1 MSHFDANWNET
12 SITGIRD
19 DGAHSLTMDD
29 VQAAYDTV
37 RWYTSPFTNVNS
49 AVASVPPEV
58 ALTGTAGG
66 LFTEEEGSFV
76 FAASSGKTVAPNS
89 PLQNIAGI
97 SSDQNDL
104 TLSQGSPI
112 FVLAANLASDHAA
125 SHFGIAD
132 DLPAP
137 HALPAILPTIGHF
150 FF

>member
-1 MSHFDANWNET
+1 
-12 SITGIRD
+12 
-19 DGAHSLTMDD
+19 
-29 VQAAYDTV
+29 
-37 RWYTSPFTNVNS
+37 
-49 AVASVPPEV
+49 
-58 ALTGTAGG
+58 
-66 LFTEEEGSFV
+66 
-76 FAASSGKTVAPNS
+76 VAPNS

-150 FF
+150 YC

>member
-1 MSHFDANWNET
+1 LRSREPLSVYGGRRLFRFRREFGKKCDAEL
-12 SITGIRD
+12 
-19 DGAHSLTMDD
+19 A
-29 VQAAYDTV
+29 
-37 RWYTSPFTNVNS
+37 S
-49 AVASVPPEV
+49 A
-58 ALTGTAGG
+58 
-66 LFTEEEGSFV
+66 
-76 FAASSGKTVAPNS
+76 KY
-89 PLQNIAGI
+89 AGI

-150 FF
+150 YF